1 MIQTLLFFVLGP
13 RVILRG
19 PVFRAS
25 ALGMSPVDDLQLES
39 LPLPLP
45 LPRDLALPWK
55 KKVASASGL

>member
-1 MIQTLLFFVLGP
+1 MIHTLLFFVLGP

-25 ALGMSPVDDLQLES
+25 ALEVCPVDDLQLES

-45 LPRDLALPWK
+45 LPRDLALP
-55 KKVASASGL
+55 